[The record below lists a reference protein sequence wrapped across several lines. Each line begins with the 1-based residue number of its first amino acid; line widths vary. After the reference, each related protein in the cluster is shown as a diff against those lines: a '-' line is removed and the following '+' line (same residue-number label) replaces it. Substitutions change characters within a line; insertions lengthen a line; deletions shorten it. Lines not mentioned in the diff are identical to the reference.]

1 MEHEHKKKERKRPHT
16 HRQISNVR
24 TLDEAMKWR
33 QTLVRDI
40 QDRHS
45 KVFDPLLG
53 DDQLQ
58 QYNDQLNEWVK
69 ELKMWDWNIT
79 NKLHGRINHN
89 DRLKTQL
96 KNGKLILGK
105 LYFGRAIELPE
116 IKDHLDKQA
125 RKTFEIERLIDV
137 KRVNLNNKKYT
148 TTEEILIPKLTKF
161 EEHWT
166 PILQDINH
174 IQHEDNKDLLQITPI
189 SLKEMETW
197 LVERRKQKLLEQLDL

>member
-1 MEHEHKKKERKRPHT
+1 MDQEVTKKERKRPHT

-58 QYNDQLNEWVK
+58 QYNDQLNEWTK

-79 NKLHGRINHN
+79 NKLHGRINSN

-125 RKTFEIERLIDV
+125 RKTFQVERLIDV
-137 KRVNLNNKKYT
+137 KRIDLNNKKYT
-148 TTEEILIPKLTKF
+148 TTKKSLISKLQRF
-161 EEHWT
+161 ETHWT

-174 IQHEDNKDLLQITPI
+174 IPHEDNQALLQLKPV
-189 SLKEMETW
+189 SLTDMETW
-197 LVERRKQKLLEQLDL
+197 LVQRRKQKLLEQLDL